1 MPSVIDGHLT
11 EIGQPHHDVGCA
23 DAYFMITA
31 RAAIGLER
39 SRAGYR
45 PHLVVVSI
53 RAHLDPARSGQRP
66 RRLLPT
72 R

>member
-1 MPSVIDGHLT
+1 MSSVIDGNLT
-11 EIGQPHHDVGCA
+11 EIGQPHHDMGCA

-31 RAAIGLER
+31 RATIGLER
-39 SRAGYR
+39 SRRGYR
-45 PHLVVVSI
+45 PHFVVVPI
-53 RAHLDPARSGQRP
+53 RARLDPTRSGQRP

>member
-39 SRAGYR
+39 SRGRHR
-45 PHLVVVSI
+45 PHLVIVSI
-53 RAHLDPARSGQRP
+53 RPRLDPARSGQRR

>member
-11 EIGQPHHDVGCA
+11 EIGQPHHDMSCTRT
-23 DAYFMITA
+23 YFMITA

-39 SRAGYR
+39 SRGGYR
-45 PHLVVVSI
+45 PHFVVVSV
-53 RAHLDPARSGQRP
+53 RSGLHPARSGQRP
-66 RRLLPT
+66 KRRLPT